1 MLSKSWFKTCTLI
14 LMLLANARV
23 FAQESSPQPE
33 YKLKA
38 FFLYNFAVYTEW
50 PSLPAESFEFCVLGK
65 DPFGSWLDPIA
76 HKTLQGRPIRIRR
89 LPAGSELKGCHLL
102 FIPSTEK
109 ESFSRLAPVIT
120 QQAILTIT
128 DAQLIGEKWP
138 MIMITLVPDENRF
151 TFDINQSA
159 AKMAGL
165 SFSSK
170 LLRLARNVK

>member
-1 MLSKSWFKTCTLI
+1 MLSKALFKTCTLI
-14 LMLLANARV
+14 LMLLAGTKA

-76 HKTLQGRPIRIRR
+76 NKTLQGKIIHIRR
-89 LPAGSELKGCHLL
+89 LSAGAELKGCHLL
-102 FIPSTEK
+102 FIPVTEK

-128 DAQLIGEKWP
+128 DAQQVDGKWP
-138 MIMITLVPDENRF
+138 IIMITLVPDENRF

-170 LLRLARNVK
+170 LLRLARSVK

>member
-1 MLSKSWFKTCTLI
+1 MLSKS
-14 LMLLANARV
+14 LLKSLAIVLFLLVGSKV

-50 PSLPAESFEFCVLGK
+50 PSLPVDSFEFCVLGK

-76 HKTLQGRPIRIRR
+76 RKTLQAKAIHIRR
-89 LPAGSELKGCHLL
+89 LAAGAEIKSCHLL
-102 FIPSTEK
+102 FIPATEK
-109 ESFSRLAPVIT
+109 ENFARLAPVIT

-128 DAQLIGEKWP
+128 DAQQIDEKWP
-138 MIMITLVPDENRF
+138 IIMITLVPDENRF

-159 AKMAGL
+159 ARVAGL

>member
-1 MLSKSWFKTCTLI
+1 MRSKSLFQSLA
-14 LMLLANARV
+14 LVLFLLAGSRG

-76 HKTLQGRPIRIRR
+76 QKSLQGKTIHIRR
-89 LPAGSELKGCHLL
+89 MSAGTELKGCHLL
-102 FIPSTEK
+102 FIPATEK
-109 ESFSRLAPVIT
+109 ESFARLAPVIT

-128 DAQLIGEKWP
+128 DARQIDEKWP
-138 MIMITLVPDENRF
+138 IIMITLVPDENRF

-159 AKMAGL
+159 AKIAGL
-165 SFSSK
+165 TFSSK